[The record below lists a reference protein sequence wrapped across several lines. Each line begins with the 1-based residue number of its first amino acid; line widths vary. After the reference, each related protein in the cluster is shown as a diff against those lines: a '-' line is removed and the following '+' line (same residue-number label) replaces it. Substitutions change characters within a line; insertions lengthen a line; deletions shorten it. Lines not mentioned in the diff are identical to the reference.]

1 MSIKDL
7 YTSGF
12 IKRNNGHFAAIV
24 RVALSDGEIVDS
36 EKEFLDRIARKL
48 SISESEY
55 EAILENPTAY
65 PINPPT
71 TYNRRLERLFDLVR
85 MVYVD
90 LDIKESQISVLER
103 IAVGLGFAPAN
114 ATYVVHKALALIGDG
129 VDDLDTF
136 SDEIK
141 NMNR

>member
-24 RVALSDGEIVDS
+24 RVALSDGDIVEA
-36 EKEFLDRIARKL
+36 EKQFLDRLARKL
-48 SISESEY
+48 TISESEY
-55 EAILENPTAY
+55 ANILENPTAY

-85 MVYVD
+85 MVYAD
-90 LDIKESQISVLER
+90 LEVKDAQISVLER

-114 ATYVVHKALALIGDG
+114 VTYVIQKALALVAEG

>member
-7 YTSGF
+7 YSSGF
-12 IKRNNGHFAAIV
+12 VSRNQGHFAAIV
-24 RVALSDGEIVDS
+24 RVALSDGKIVEE
-36 EKEFLDRIARKL
+36 EKLFLQRLANKL
-48 SISESEY
+48 SIGEVAYAE
-55 EAILENPTAY
+55 ILEDTTNY

-85 MVYVD
+85 IVYVD
-90 LDIKESQISVLER
+90 LDIKEKQITMLER
-103 IAVGLGFAPAN
+103 IGVGLGFAPSN
-114 ATYVVHKALALIGDG
+114 VEYIVRKALQLIGDG
-129 VDDLDTF
+129 VLDLDTF

>member
-24 RVALSDGEIVDS
+24 RVALSDGEIVPS
-36 EKEFLDRIARKL
+36 EKEFLDRLARKL
-48 SISESEY
+48 TISEAEY
-55 EAILENPTAY
+55 AEILENPTAY

-90 LDIKESQISVLER
+90 LDIKENQIAVLER

-114 ATYVVHKALALIGDG
+114 VTYVIHKALALIADG
-129 VDDLDTF
+129 VDDVDTF

>member
-1 MSIKDL
+1 MSFKDL

-24 RVALSDGEIVDS
+24 RVALSDGEIVDA
-36 EKEFLDRIARKL
+36 EKQFLDRVARKL
-48 SISESEY
+48 SITESEY
-55 EAILENPTAY
+55 AEILENPTAY
-65 PINPPT
+65 AINPPT

-85 MVYVD
+85 MVCAD
-90 LDIKESQISVLER
+90 LDVKDSQIKVLER

-114 ATYVVHKALALIGDG
+114 VTYVVHKALALVAEG